1 MSINIAWVDDEIE
14 SLKAQI
20 LFLNNK
26 GYTVHSFTNGYDLLT
41 YLQDETPEAI
51 LLDESMPGMT
61 GLEVLMKIKE
71 VKKHIPVIM
80 VTKNEEE
87 YIMEEALGAQITD
100 YLIKPVNP
108 NQVLLSIK
116 KSLDR
121 NRLVDEKTTSDYQKE
136 FAKLFTQI
144 NDNQTAADW
153 KELYKKLVFWE
164 LEISKGNSEMADVI
178 LSQKAE
184 ANNEF
189 FKFISK
195 NYLSWINKPNEYT
208 PILSDK
214 LFATKIAPV
223 INKEKPTF
231 MILID
236 NLRYDQWVVIEPFF
250 NKYFKAKE
258 EDLFYSILPST
269 TQYSRNSIFSG
280 LMPAAIEKN
289 YPKEWIHDDEEG
301 GKNNYEDKFL
311 GDQLKR
317 LNLGDIKWEYIKV
330 TNNEIGKS
338 FEDNALNYLK
348 NDLTVVVYNFVDML
362 SHARTEME
370 VLKELAGDELSY
382 RSITSSWFEHSPLFG
397 GLKKLADKN
406 IQLIITTDHGT
417 TRVKTPAK
425 VVGDKATTSNLRYKH
440 GRNLQYKEKEVFSI
454 VNPNEAGLPQPNVN
468 SKYIFAREDIFLCY
482 PNNFNY
488 YANYYKNT
496 FQHGGISL
504 EEIIVPIIRMESK

>member
-1 MSINIAWVDDEIE
+1 
-14 SLKAQI
+14 
-20 LFLNNK
+20 
-26 GYTVHSFTNGYDLLT
+26 
-41 YLQDETPEAI
+41 
-51 LLDESMPGMT
+51 
-61 GLEVLMKIKE
+61 
-71 VKKHIPVIM
+71 
-80 VTKNEEE
+80 
-87 YIMEEALGAQITD
+87 
-100 YLIKPVNP
+100 
-108 NQVLLSIK
+108 
-116 KSLDR
+116 
-121 NRLVDEKTTSDYQKE
+121 
-136 FAKLFTQI
+136 
-144 NDNQTAADW
+144 
-153 KELYKKLVFWE
+153 
-164 LEISKGNSEMADVI
+164 
-178 LSQKAE
+178 
-184 ANNEF
+184 
-189 FKFISK
+189 
-195 NYLSWINKPNEYT
+195 
-208 PILSDK
+208 
-214 LFATKIAPV
+214 
-223 INKEKPTF
+223 
-231 MILID
+231 
-236 NLRYDQWVVIEPFF
+236 
-250 NKYFKAKE
+250 
-258 EDLFYSILPST
+258 
-269 TQYSRNSIFSG
+269 
-280 LMPAAIEKN
+280 MPAAIEKN

>member
-144 NDNQTAADW
+144 NDNQTAAEW

-164 LEISKGNSEMADVI
+164 LEISKGNSEMAEVI

-195 NYLSWINKPNEYT
+195 NYLSWINKPNEDT

-214 LFATKIAPV
+214 LFATKIAPA

-250 NKYFKAKE
+250 NKYFKTKE

-280 LMPAAIEKN
+280 LMPAAIEKK
-289 YPKEWIHDDEEG
+289 YPNEWIHDDEEG

-311 GDQLKR
+311 EDQLKR

-330 TNNEIGKS
+330 TNNEIGKN

-397 GLKKLADKN
+397 GLKKLAEKN

-417 TRVKTPAK
+417 TRVKNPGK

-454 VNPNEAGLPQPNVN
+454 QNPNEAGLPQPNVN
-468 SKYIFAREDIFLCY
+468 SKYIFAREDVFFCY

-504 EEIIVPIIRMESK
+504 EEIIVPIVRMESK